1 MPSPTDA
8 DNAMWLRLLPLT
20 LAEWRHHPWRHAV
33 ALLAVALGVALA
45 ASVQVIN
52 HSALG
57 EFAQAVRA
65 VNGQPDV
72 MLAAAGPT
80 ASTGL
85 DDALLDRLLADERV
99 LSASP
104 VLELSTQARRL
115 VPAATSADAP
125 AAPSAASSAAPAAA
139 PSGPLS
145 AAPPAAAATPADDQP
160 GGQPIEQPV
169 SRASVRVIGI
179 DALQVTSVAPAL
191 LPRVASGAALT
202 AALDPGLA
210 WLNGAARSRLALRD
224 GDAIELQ
231 TPTGWLRL
239 RVGGAVAAGGSAL
252 VVLDV
257 AAAQHHFGRAGRLS
271 RIDVRLHSGITPP
284 AWLANWDLP
293 GDVRVAGADDAEAR
307 LSNLSRAYRVNLSVL
322 ALVALLVGGFLVYS
336 VLSLSVVQRTPALA
350 LLGVLGLPAD
360 QRQRWILAESAALG
374 LLGSAVGLGLG
385 AALAATALQWLGGD
399 LGGGYFPGPAPALAW
414 PWPALVACAVLGVA
428 AAVAGAWW
436 PARQAARLA
445 PAQALKGWGGGAAP
459 APPRW
464 PAALMLAGAAGLAM
478 LPAVDGLPLAAYA
491 SVALLLAGGVSLVP
505 SVVQALLCKMPGLRW
520 TSPPLLAWLAW
531 RRARYA
537 RQTASAAMSGV
548 VASLAL
554 SVALTVMVTSFRH
567 AVGGWLEQV
576 LPADLYLRSGGDAA
590 SESSAL
596 PTNLA
601 SMAARLP
608 GVLRVEASRRLPL
621 VIDPRQPAVTLLARP
636 LDQPAQQLPLLGPA
650 LPVPPGA
657 LGVFVSEPAAAIY
670 FWAPGQTIQLP
681 LPGGPRAVFV
691 RGIWRDYARQFG
703 AVAMDLGDYQRL
715 AGDQRLNDLALWL
728 KPGAAAH
735 EVQQTL
741 KALAGPDQPLDSA
754 STVELRRLS
763 LAIFDR
769 SFAVTQYLQIVAIA
783 VGLVGVAASLSAQVL
798 ARRKEFGL
806 MAHLGFTRR
815 QAMGLVTLET
825 GAWLAA
831 GCVVGVALGLA
842 IAAVLVLVVNPQ
854 SFHWSMPMQWPGW
867 RLAALAAAVWLAGLA
882 TAALSARRAASAAAV
897 QAVKE
902 DW

>member
-1 MPSPTDA
+1 MNSDG
-8 DNAMWLRLLPLT
+8 AMWLRLLPLT

-72 MLAAAGPT
+72 VLAATGPT
-80 ASTGL
+80 ASAGL
-85 DDALLDRLLADERV
+85 DDALLDRLLADENV

-104 VLELSTQARRL
+104 VLELSTQARTL

-125 AAPSAASSAAPAAA
+125 AAPSAV

-145 AAPPAAAATPADDQP
+145 AAPPAAASMSAADQP
-160 GGQPIEQPV
+160 GGQTSDQRV
-169 SRASVRVIGI
+169 GRASVRVIGI
-179 DALQVTSVAPAL
+179 DALQVASVAPAL
-191 LPRVASGAALT
+191 LPRAASGAALT
-202 AALDPGLA
+202 SALDPGLA
-210 WLNGAARSRLALRD
+210 WLNGAARSRLGLRD
-224 GDAIELQ
+224 GDAVELQ

-239 RVGGAVAAGGSAL
+239 QVGGAVAAGGGAL

-284 AWLANWDLP
+284 VWLASQTLP

-350 LLGVLGLPAD
+350 LLGVLGLPAS
-360 QRQRWILAESAALG
+360 QRQRWILAESAAIG
-374 LLGSAVGLGLG
+374 MLGSALGLGLG
-385 AALAATALQWLGGD
+385 AALAAAALQWLGGD

-414 PWPALVACAVLGVA
+414 PWPALAACAVLGVA

-445 PAQALKGWGGGAAP
+445 PAQALKGWGSGAAP

-464 PAALMLAGAAGLAM
+464 PAALMLAGAAGLAL

-505 SVVQALLCKMPGLRW
+505 SVVQALLGLRW
-520 TSPPLLAWLAW
+520 ASPPLLAWLAW

-537 RQTASAAMSGV
+537 RQTASASMAGV

-567 AVGGWLEQV
+567 AVSGWLEQV
-576 LPADLYLRSGGDAA
+576 LPADLYLRSGGGDAA

-596 PTNLA
+596 PADLA
-601 SMAARLP
+601 VKAARLP

-621 VIDPRQPAVTLLARP
+621 MIEPRQPAVTLLARP
-636 LDQPAQQLPLLGPA
+636 LDQPGQQLPLLGPA

-657 LGVFVSEPAAAIY
+657 LGVFVSEPAVAIY
-670 FWAPGQTIQLP
+670 PWAPGQTIQLP

-691 RGIWRDYARQFG
+691 RGVWRDYARQFG
-703 AVAMDLGDYQRL
+703 AVAMDLADYQNL
-715 AGDQRLNDLALWL
+715 ADDLRVNDLALWL
-728 KPGAAAH
+728 KPGAAAY
-735 EVQQTL
+735 EVQASL
-741 KALAGPDQPLDSA
+741 KVLVGPDHPLDSA

-854 SFHWSMPMQWPGW
+854 SFHWSMPMLLPGW
-867 RLAALAAAVWLAGLA
+867 RLAALAAVVWLAGLA
-882 TAALSARRAASAAAV
+882 TAAVSARRAASVGAV

>member
-1 MPSPTDA
+1 M
-8 DNAMWLRLLPLT
+8 
-20 LAEWRHHPWRHAV
+20 
-33 ALLAVALGVALA
+33 
-45 ASVQVIN
+45 
-52 HSALG
+52 
-57 EFAQAVRA
+57 
-65 VNGQPDV
+65 
-72 MLAAAGPT
+72 
-80 ASTGL
+80 
-85 DDALLDRLLADERV
+85 
-99 LSASP
+99 
-104 VLELSTQARRL
+104 
-115 VPAATSADAP
+115 
-125 AAPSAASSAAPAAA
+125 
-139 PSGPLS
+139 
-145 AAPPAAAATPADDQP
+145 
-160 GGQPIEQPV
+160 
-169 SRASVRVIGI
+169 
-179 DALQVTSVAPAL
+179 
-191 LPRVASGAALT
+191 
-202 AALDPGLA
+202 
-210 WLNGAARSRLALRD
+210 
-224 GDAIELQ
+224 
-231 TPTGWLRL
+231 
-239 RVGGAVAAGGSAL
+239 
-252 VVLDV
+252 
-257 AAAQHHFGRAGRLS
+257 
-271 RIDVRLHSGITPP
+271 
-284 AWLANWDLP
+284 
-293 GDVRVAGADDAEAR
+293 
-307 LSNLSRAYRVNLSVL
+307 
-322 ALVALLVGGFLVYS
+322 
-336 VLSLSVVQRTPALA
+336 
-350 LLGVLGLPAD
+350 
-360 QRQRWILAESAALG
+360 
-374 LLGSAVGLGLG
+374 
-385 AALAATALQWLGGD
+385 
-399 LGGGYFPGPAPALAW
+399 
-414 PWPALVACAVLGVA
+414 
-428 AAVAGAWW
+428 
-436 PARQAARLA
+436 
-445 PAQALKGWGGGAAP
+445 
-459 APPRW
+459 
-464 PAALMLAGAAGLAM
+464 
-478 LPAVDGLPLAAYA
+478 DGLPLAAYA

-505 SVVQALLCKMPGLRW
+505 SVVQALLGPRW
-520 TSPPLLAWLAW
+520 ASPPLLAWLAV

-537 RQTASAAMSGV
+537 RQTASASMAGV

-567 AVGGWLEQV
+567 AVAGWLEQV
-576 LPADLYLRSGGDAA
+576 LPADLYLRSGGGDAA

-596 PTNLA
+596 PADLA
-601 SMAARLP
+601 VKAARLP

-636 LDQPAQQLPLLGPA
+636 LDQPDQQLPLLGPA
-650 LPVPPGA
+650 LQVPAGA
-657 LGVFVSEPAAAIY
+657 LGVFVSEPTAAIY
-670 FWAPGQTIQLP
+670 PWAPGQTIHLP

-703 AVAMDLGDYQRL
+703 AVAMDLADYQGL
-715 AGDQRLNDLALWL
+715 AGDRRVNDLALWL

-735 EVQQTL
+735 EVQQAL